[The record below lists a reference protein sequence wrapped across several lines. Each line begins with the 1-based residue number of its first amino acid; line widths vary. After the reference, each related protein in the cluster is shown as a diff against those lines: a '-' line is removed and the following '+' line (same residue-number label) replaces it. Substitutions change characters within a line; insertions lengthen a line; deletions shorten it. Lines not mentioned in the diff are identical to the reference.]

1 MRVMLF
7 IYHNPKGSCAV
18 YRQEKKEWF
27 LVMINYSVVVQH
39 VCLSITNVDLQD
51 EMWSLS
57 SPLMKKLFELRD
69 CSKNMPYGK
78 IMPTFN
84 MLATVLGLF

>member
-1 MRVMLF
+1 
-7 IYHNPKGSCAV
+7 
-18 YRQEKKEWF
+18 
-27 LVMINYSVVVQH
+27 MINYSVVVQH

-69 CSKNMPYGK
+69 CGKNMPYGK